1 MNANQNDTEEPM
13 MLEIP
18 VFVGGR
24 PDETAGALALQTHQI
39 VEHDLFLYAV
49 ANAARPD
56 ISLDTIR
63 FVAAGLGVRGGQKE
77 TRLVLPPYPL
87 EIPPGG
93 ALSPST
99 SSVPAREAGEENPA
113 ASLSRHAPAG
123 EDGGTF
129 AENLPRDMAIFL
141 RLAMGAPHTPPV
153 VQEFLAGGKTF
164 PSGASVSPWQNKES
178 VPASPEAWISV
189 VPSLDSRELL
199 VGERGSAE
207 RRHKRMGMAESTEFH
222 HNEALAPALKER
234 VVRIFL
240 VAAFAAV
247 GFWLLR
253 HGGLFR

>member
-1 MNANQNDTEEPM
+1 MNAIQNDTEEPM
-13 MLEIP
+13 MLEMP

-24 PDETAGALALQTHQI
+24 PDETAGALALQAHQI
-39 VEHDLFLYAV
+39 AEHDLFLYAV
-49 ANAARPD
+49 TNAARPD

-77 TRLVLPPYPL
+77 TRLALPPYPL
-87 EIPPGG
+87 DLPPRGP
-93 ALSPST
+93 LSPSI
-99 SSVPAREAGEENPA
+99 SSVPARETGEENPA
-113 ASLSRHAPAG
+113 ASLSRHASAG
-123 EDGGTF
+123 EDGG
-129 AENLPRDMAIFL
+129 ALEENLPRDMAVFL
-141 RLAMGAPHTPPV
+141 RLAVGVPHTPPV
-153 VQEFLAGGKTF
+153 VRNFLAGGKTF
-164 PSGASVSPWQNKES
+164 PNGASVSPWQNKKS

-189 VPSLDSRELL
+189 VPSVDNRELL
-199 VGERGSAE
+199 LGERGSAK
-207 RRHKRMGMAESTEFH
+207 RRHKRMGMADSTEFH